1 MVTTTKAININKSNI
16 NTALISCV
24 MLIPFSWEP
33 NKYSNYKTK
42 RHYGK
47 RDVILCSIHFFVR
60 LKFTSDE
67 GWAIRKLV
75 PIERMISEKL
85 ILIKSIILVIEICS
99 VRG

>member
-1 MVTTTKAININKSNI
+1 
-16 NTALISCV
+16 

-33 NKYSNYKTK
+33 DKYSNYKTK

-47 RDVILCSIHFFVR
+47 CDVILCSVHFFVR

-99 VRG
+99 VLG